1 MLFLCVLEHGRSKC
15 NQFIAKTGHFPSM
28 SQAHLHCTTGQKVHV
43 SFTEGVSNL
52 WCVRKSC
59 RTFIKFP
66 RIFNGTLKFEFRVL
80 IASSIVLFLL
90 LQILSLM
97 FNTKASQTSTL
108 LCQSRWCRCSSSFR
122 PWSQLNSIKTF
133 SWRVKVDWNVIFCSH
148 LVLAQNL
155 PQNLHTKI
163 QEFFGFP
170 TYSHWLLFHPL
181 LHFCL
186 VSCLE
191 GQQIEQL
198 LCRYTFSTVTRYSM
212 LPKLSKE
219 IFPTDSIETV
229 IKNLWQTNWQQ

>member
-1 MLFLCVLEHGRSKC
+1 MEGQSAINSLPKPVTFQVW
-15 NQFIAKTGHFPSM
+15 AKHIFTVQLAKKFM
-28 SQAHLHCTTGQKVHV
+28 F

-97 FNTKASQTSTL
+97 FNTKASQTSAL

-170 TYSHWLLFHPL
+170 AYS
-181 LHFCL
+181 
-186 VSCLE
+186 
-191 GQQIEQL
+191 GAI
-198 LCRYTFSTVTRYSM
+198 
-212 LPKLSKE
+212 PK
-219 IFPTDSIETV
+219 V
-229 IKNLWQTNWQQ
+229 

>member
-1 MLFLCVLEHGRSKC
+1 MCTRTWKVKVQSIHCQNRSLSKYE
-15 NQFIAKTGHFPSM
+15 PSTSSLYNWPKSSCFH
-28 SQAHLHCTTGQKVHV
+28 SQRELAIYGVWENHV
-43 SFTEGVSNL
+43 APLS
-52 WCVRKSC
+52 
-59 RTFIKFP
+59 KFP

-97 FNTKASQTSTL
+97 FNTKASQTSAL

-170 TYSHWLLFHPL
+170 AYS
-181 LHFCL
+181 
-186 VSCLE
+186 
-191 GQQIEQL
+191 GAI
-198 LCRYTFSTVTRYSM
+198 
-212 LPKLSKE
+212 PK
-219 IFPTDSIETV
+219 V
-229 IKNLWQTNWQQ
+229 